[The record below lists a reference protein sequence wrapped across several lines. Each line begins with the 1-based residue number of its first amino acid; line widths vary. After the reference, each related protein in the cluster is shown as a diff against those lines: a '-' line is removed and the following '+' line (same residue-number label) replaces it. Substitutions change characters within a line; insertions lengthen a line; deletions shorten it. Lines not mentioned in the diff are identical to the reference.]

1 MTTRT
6 YSLRASQAVSALLFA
21 TACGLTGCAPD
32 DGDTNLYQPPANGG
46 LVQDASAVVVADAGT
61 QTQQPP
67 VTTPDSGT
75 IKPLDSGAPV
85 VTTDTGVPVVTG
97 DAGPVAT
104 GDAGADAGGA
114 TRPDQGMG
122 DGKDVITMGDSW
134 MNLMA
139 NVGIE
144 NSLER
149 VSKRDY
155 RNFGVSGTKLLDEA
169 IPGQYEKAKMGG
181 AIKTVIMTGGGN
193 DILQDLTLLLGG
205 CLDADW
211 MDGGPC
217 PKRIDEV
224 AARLVKLWAEMAT
237 DGVQDVVIVGY
248 SNKTMPLGLGS
259 TSKSIAY
266 SNTKIPPLCAMVP
279 APLRCWTMDTDME
292 VPDLKTRSDG
302 IHPDDASYDKIG
314 AAVWKLMQDKGMRR

>member
-1 MTTRT
+1 MTQHT
-6 YSLRASQAVSALLFA
+6 YISRSSNAFAALLFA
-21 TACGLTGCAPD
+21 SVCGLTACAPED
-32 DGDTNLYQPPANGG
+32 SDTYQPPPNGG
-46 LVQDASAVVVADAGT
+46 LTQDGSAAVVADAGT
-61 QTQQPP
+61 TPIAQTTTDAGAQVTFDAGAKPP
-67 VTTPDSGT
+67 VVTVDAGPIVTSDAGPIATG
-75 IKPLDSGAPV
+75 DSGAAP
-85 VTTDTGVPVVTG
+85 
-97 DAGPVAT
+97 
-104 GDAGADAGGA
+104 DAGGE

-139 NVGIE
+139 NTGIE

-169 IPGQYEKAKMGG
+169 IPGQYTKAKAAGP
-181 AIKTVIMTGGGN
+181 IKTVVMTGGGN
-193 DILQDLTLLLGG
+193 DILQDPALLLGG

-211 MDGGPC
+211 MDGGAC

-224 AARLVKLWAEMAT
+224 AARLVKLWAQMAT
-237 DGVQDVVIVGY
+237 DGVQDVIIVAY
-248 SNKTMPLGLGS
+248 SNKTMPLGLGG

-266 SNTKIPPLCAMVP
+266 SNMKIPPLCATVP
-279 APLRCWTMDTDME
+279 APLRCTTLDTDMA

-314 AAVWKLMQDKGMRR
+314 TAVWKLMQDKGMRR